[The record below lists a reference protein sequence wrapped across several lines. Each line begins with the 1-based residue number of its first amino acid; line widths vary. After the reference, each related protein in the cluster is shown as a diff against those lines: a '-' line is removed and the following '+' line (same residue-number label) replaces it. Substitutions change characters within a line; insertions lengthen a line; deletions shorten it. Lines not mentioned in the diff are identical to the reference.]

1 MSTRRTTVGKASRGR
16 ILIVGDRRS
25 VPASYARWLGQAGF
39 TVTEA
44 TSGADALLRLDRDR
58 FDLVVSDVS
67 MSQVDGLTLVKRMRA
82 RSLEVPVVLMLDAA
96 DKRTMPE
103 AARLG
108 VFQHLVKPSAPKEL
122 EETAGEVIRLRRSG
136 ARARPGFRN
145 RRGEEVEPRSFSAS
159 AAKNQ
164 FGRVLEMAI
173 EGGVVMI
180 TKHDAVKAVLVS
192 VDEFNALTRGKE
204 PRLDSLTSE
213 FDRLLARMQ
222 TPKSRAGMKS
232 AFEASPKQLGEAAV
246 EAARKRG

>member
-1 MSTRRTTVGKASRGR
+1 MSARRATVGKASRGR
-16 ILIVGDRRS
+16 ILVVGDRRS
-25 VPASYARWLGQAGF
+25 IPAPYARWLDQAGF
-39 TVTEA
+39 TVIET
-44 TSGADALLRLDRDR
+44 TSAPDALLRLDRDP
-58 FDLVVSDVS
+58 FDLVVSDVA
-67 MSQVDGLTLVKRMRA
+67 MSRVDGLTLVKRMRA
-82 RSLEVPVVLMLDAA
+82 RSLDVPVVLMLEAA
-96 DKRTMPE
+96 DKRTAAE

-108 VFQHLVKPSAPKEL
+108 AVQHLVKPSDPKAL
-122 EETAGEVIRLRRSG
+122 EEMAGEVIRGRRSG
-136 ARARPGFRN
+136 TRTMPGFRN

-192 VDEFNALTRGKE
+192 VDEFTALTRARE
-204 PRLDSLTSE
+204 EELDTLTGE

-222 TPKSRAGMKS
+222 TPKSRMGMKS

>member
-1 MSTRRTTVGKASRGR
+1 MSARRTAVSKASRGR

-25 VPASYARWLGQAGF
+25 VPAPYARWLAQAGF
-39 TVTEA
+39 TVAEA
-44 TSGADALLRLDRDR
+44 TSGPDALLRLDRDR
-58 FDLVVSDVS
+58 LDLVISDVS
-67 MSQVDGLTLVKRMRA
+67 MSQVDGLTFIKRMRA
-82 RSLEVPVVLMLDAA
+82 RALDVPVVLMLDAA
-96 DKRTMPE
+96 DKRTAPE

-108 VFQHLVKPSAPKEL
+108 VLQHLVKPSDPKEL
-122 EETAGEVIRLRRSG
+122 EETASEVIRQRRSG
-136 ARARPGFRN
+136 ERPRPGFRN
-145 RRGEEVEPRSFSAS
+145 RRGELVEPRSFSAS

-180 TKHDAVKAVLVS
+180 TKHAAVKAVLVS
-192 VDEFNALTRGKE
+192 VDEFNALTHANE
-204 PRLDSLTSE
+204 PKLDSLTSE

-232 AFEASPKQLGEAAV
+232 AFEASPKQLGGAAV

>member
-1 MSTRRTTVGKASRGR
+1 MSARRTTVGKASRGR
-16 ILIVGDRRS
+16 VLIVGDRRS
-25 VPASYARWLGQAGF
+25 APAPYARWLGRAGF
-39 TVTEA
+39 TVAETA
-44 TSGADALLRLDRDR
+44 GAADAVLRLDRDR

-67 MSQVDGLTLVKRMRA
+67 TSQVDGLTLVKRMRA
-82 RSLEVPVVLMLDAA
+82 RSLDVPVVLMLDGADRRTAA
-96 DKRTMPE
+96 E

-108 VFQHLVKPSAPKEL
+108 VFPHLVKPSGPKEL
-122 EETAGEVIRLRRSG
+122 EETAAEVIRRHRAG
-136 ARARPGFRN
+136 ASPQPGFRN
-145 RRGEEVEPRSFSAS
+145 RRGEPVEPLSFSAS

-164 FGRVLEMAI
+164 FGRVLDMAI

-192 VDEFNALTRGKE
+192 VDEFNALTRARE
-204 PRLDSLTSE
+204 PTLDSLTAE

-246 EAARKRG
+246 EAARQRG